1 MNGIITEVKI
11 LSFLYIQT
19 SSEEKEDDRT
29 VQECY
34 SDWKEAAEMA
44 SRHFESI
51 NEMIGGDGNGNS

>member
-1 MNGIITEVKI
+1 MITLLV
-11 LSFLYIQT
+11 FLCIFRQVA
-19 SSEEKEDDRT
+19 EEKEDDRT